1 MDSSF
6 STCDPN
12 IYKLFV
18 WDLTLFLLGEYLNSA
33 ESCQEAELLQMLT
46 QHCLL
51 SRLHKVKRLG
61 NVCSVGQ
68 R

>member
-18 WDLTLFLLGEYLNSA
+18 WDLTLFLLGEHLNSA
-33 ESCQEAELLQMLT
+33 ESCQEADLLQILT
-46 QHCLL
+46 QQCLL
-51 SRLHKVKRLG
+51 SRPHNAEMLG
-61 NVCSVGQ
+61 NLCSVGQ